1 MVAKTV
7 LAVLA
12 LTVAAPAFANS
23 GADQLALSLGV
34 QPGALTASELSQLQS
49 AVNDDDQDRVQFILN
64 RAAGKVTRADTSDAG
79 FVNAGKAQIAAQVGV
94 DAAAFSTNDLIR
106 LQDAIRSNDREEV
119 AFILN
124 GSNNGDV
131 TNDRGTVTP
140 GKAQLAASLGLNA
153 AEYTTAE
160 LSKLYLDSID

>member
-7 LAVLA
+7 IAVLA

-34 QPGALTASELSQLQS
+34 QPGALTASELTQLQA
-49 AVNDDDQDRVQFILN
+49 AVNDEDQDRVQFILD
-64 RAAGKVTRADTSDAG
+64 RAAGKVTRADTSGAD
-79 FVNAGKAQIAAQVGV
+79 FNSGKAQIAAQVGV
-94 DAAAFSTNDLIR
+94 DAASFSTNDLIR
-106 LQDAIRSNDREEV
+106 LKDAIQANDRETV

-124 GSNNGDV
+124 GSDNGDV
-131 TNDRGTVTP
+131 ANDRGTVTP
-140 GKAQLAASLGLNA
+140 GKAQLAASLGVSA
-153 AEYTTAE
+153 ADYTTAE

>member
-49 AVNDDDQDRVQFILN
+49 AVNDDDQDRVQFIL
-64 RAAGKVTRADTSDAG
+64 DHC
-79 FVNAGKAQIAAQVGV
+79 GV
-94 DAAAFSTNDLIR
+94 PDLPDLPR
-106 LQDAIRSNDREEV
+106 
-119 AFILN
+119 
-124 GSNNGDV
+124 
-131 TNDRGTVTP
+131 TP
-140 GKAQLAASLGLNA
+140 
-153 AEYTTAE
+153 
-160 LSKLYLDSID
+160 

>member
-12 LTVAAPAFANS
+12 LTAAPALASS
-23 GADQLALSLGV
+23 GTDQLALSLGV
-34 QPGALTASELSQLQS
+34 QPGALTASELTQLQS
-49 AVNDDDQDRVQFILN
+49 AINDDDRTRIDFILD
-64 RAAGKVTRADTSDAG
+64 RAAGNVGRADTSGAG
-79 FVNAGKAQIAAQVGV
+79 YVSAGKSQIAAQVGV
-94 DAAAFSTNDLIR
+94 EAATFSTIDLIR
-106 LQDAIRSNDREEV
+106 LQDALRSGDEDTA

-124 GSNNGDV
+124 GSDNGDV
-131 TNDRGTVTP
+131 ATDRGTVTP

>member
-1 MVAKTV
+1 MVAKTL

-23 GADQLALSLGV
+23 GTDQLALSLGV

-49 AVNDDDQDRVQFILN
+49 AVNDDDQARIDFILA
-64 RAAGKVTRADTSDAG
+64 RAAGKVSRADTAG
-79 FVNAGKAQIAAQVGV
+79 TAYVSAGKAQIAAQVGV

-106 LQDAIRSNDREEV
+106 LQDALRSGDEETV

-124 GSNNGDV
+124 GSDNGDV
-131 TNDRGTVTP
+131 TTDRGVVTP

-160 LSKLYLDSID
+160 LSALYLDSIN